1 MGRMIG
7 YARVST
13 ASQTT
18 APQVAELKA
27 AGCDRIFHEKVSSR
41 VPEEKR
47 IQLQA
52 SLAVLEAG
60 DCWTISKL
68 DRAGRS
74 MVEVINRLHDLQSR
88 GIYVRTLDGLLDT
101 RALGKMAPLVIGLL
115 TGLAEVE
122 REMIRER
129 TQESVDH
136 RRRTGGDLGG
146 RPGLEQVKKENI
158 LKLRDEGHSLRKI
171 RTLTGVSLSAVQRT
185 CKESERLDAMPEGDV
200 GYEIHNRAVELN
212 KGALKPYE

>member
-1 MGRMIG
+1 MARMIG

-13 ASQTT
+13 TSQSTD
-18 APQVAELKA
+18 AQVADLKQ

-41 VPEEKR
+41 TPEEKR
-47 IQLQA
+47 VQLQA
-52 SLAVLEAG
+52 SLAVLEPG

-74 MVEVINRLHDLQSR
+74 MVEVINRLHNLQSR
-88 GIYVRTLDGLLDT
+88 GIHVKTLDGLLDT

-129 TQESVDH
+129 TQESVEH
-136 RRRTGGDLGG
+136 RRRTGGNLGG
-146 RPGLEQVKKENI
+146 RPGLEQIKKDHI
-158 LKLRDEGHSLRKI
+158 LKLRDRLGRASLLNPPPPSP
-171 RTLTGVSLSAVQRT
+171 TVSQ
-185 CKESERLDAMPEGDV
+185 
-200 GYEIHNRAVELN
+200 
-212 KGALKPYE
+212 

>member
-68 DRAGRS
+68 DRAGRT

-122 REMIRER
+122 RSMCIER
-129 TQESVDH
+129 TLESVEH

>member
-1 MGRMIG
+1 MARMIG
-7 YARVST
+7 YARCST
-13 ASQTT
+13 ASQSTD
-18 APQVAELKA
+18 AQVAELKA

-52 SLAVLEAG
+52 SLAVLEPG

-88 GIYVRTLDGLLDT
+88 GIHVKTLDGLLDT

-129 TQESVDH
+129 TQESVEH

-146 RPGLEQVKKENI
+146 RPGLEQVKKDHI
-158 LKLRDEGHSLRKI
+158 LKLREEGHSLRKI
-171 RTLTGVSLSAVQRT
+171 KTLTGVSLSAVQRT
-185 CKESERLDAMPEGDV
+185 CAESQVA
-200 GYEIHNRAVELN
+200 
-212 KGALKPYE
+212 

>member
-18 APQVAELKA
+18 APQVEELKQ
-27 AGCDRIFHEKVSSR
+27 AGCDRIFQEKVSSR

-52 SLAVLEAG
+52 ALAVLEKG
-60 DCWTISKL
+60 DCFCISKL
-68 DRAGRS
+68 DRCGRT

-101 RALGKMAPLVIGLL
+101 KALGKMAPLVIGLL

-122 REMIRER
+122 RSMIVER
-129 TQESVDH
+129 TLESVEH

-146 RPGLEQVKKENI
+146 RPGLEQVKKDNI
-158 LKLRDEGHSLRKI
+158 LKLREEGHSLRKI

-185 CKESERLDAMPEGDV
+185 CKEAEVA
-200 GYEIHNRAVELN
+200 
-212 KGALKPYE
+212 

>member
-18 APQVAELKA
+18 APQVEELKQ

-52 SLAVLEAG
+52 ALAVLEKG
-60 DCWTISKL
+60 DCFCISKL
-68 DRAGRS
+68 DRCGRT

-122 REMIRER
+122 RSMIVER
-129 TQESVDH
+129 TLESVEH

-146 RPGLEQVKKENI
+146 RPGLEQVKKDNI
-158 LKLRDEGHSLRKI
+158 LKLREEGHSLRKI

-200 GYEIHNRAVELN
+200 AYEIHNRAVELN